1 MITQKSMTPRS
12 RLRKLYEL
20 NNKIGLEM
28 LGETDNEYREE
39 LERLREKVLEEIEIC
54 KDKIDK
60 SVVS

>member
-1 MITQKSMTPRS
+1 MTPRS

-60 SVVS
+60 NVVS